1 MKPAVNRLHHHT
13 VIPLALDT
21 AGQLVHPMAQLQAF
35 LIELLHTHMSII
47 KTQGVTTKAEGFGH
61 LSKQP
66 TVLIPTNTM
75 SAVRATAQSTVSF
88 RLGIT
93 PT

>member
-1 MKPAVNRLHHHT
+1 MFCMKPAVNRLHHHT

-47 KTQGVTTKAEGFGH
+47 KTQGGYYESGGVWSPFQTAYSINPYQYNERGQSYGPIDGF
-61 LSKQP
+61 LS
-66 TVLIPTNTM
+66 T
-75 SAVRATAQSTVSF
+75 
-88 RLGIT
+88 G
-93 PT
+93 